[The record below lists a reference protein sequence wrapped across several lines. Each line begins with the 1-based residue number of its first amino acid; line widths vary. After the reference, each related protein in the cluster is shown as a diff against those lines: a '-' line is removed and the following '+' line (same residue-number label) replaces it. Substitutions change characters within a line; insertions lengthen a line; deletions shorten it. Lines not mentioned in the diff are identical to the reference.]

1 MGHCFSWRSSVKKQ
15 GEEGELQEPSE
26 NWSHQGG
33 AARWSCDCGRM
44 KLLLEMRHWNRE
56 GGGECPGLTLLPGL
70 PLAPPTDGVQLYTR
84 EAGWCRLQGSASQGT
99 EQQRRAE
106 HGSGV
111 GWEWLK
117 SRVTSVDLNGGKK
130 GYTSIRS
137 SFPAKTFLFPC
148 SPPDTVN
155 VWVVEMR
162 PGRYL
167 GEAKLSTLIILS
179 QPHQGGILTME

>member
-15 GEEGELQEPSE
+15 GEEGLLQEPSE

-33 AARWSCDCGRM
+33 AARRSCDCGRM
-44 KLLLEMRHWNRE
+44 KLLLEMRRWNWE
-56 GGGECPGLTLLPGL
+56 GGGKCPGLCLLPGL

-84 EAGWCRLQGSASQGT
+84 EAGWCSLQESASQGT

-130 GYTSIRS
+130 VI
-137 SFPAKTFLFPC
+137 PALEAPSQQKPFFVHVPLLILSMC
-148 SPPDTVN
+148 GLLRWDQEDI
-155 VWVVEMR
+155 WVR
-162 PGRYL
+162 QN
-167 GEAKLSTLIILS
+167 STLMILS
-179 QPHQGGILTME
+179 QPH